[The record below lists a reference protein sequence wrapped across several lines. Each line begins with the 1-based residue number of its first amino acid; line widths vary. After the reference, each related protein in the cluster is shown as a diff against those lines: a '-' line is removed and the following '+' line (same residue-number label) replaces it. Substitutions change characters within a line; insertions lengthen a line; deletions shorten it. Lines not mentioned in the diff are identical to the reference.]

1 MSRPAVSVA
10 ICLFNSS
17 RFIRETLDSV
27 FAQTFT
33 DFEVILVDDGSTDGC
48 ADAAARCY
56 PGVRIIRQDH
66 QGLSVARRTSIAAAA
81 ADHVA
86 FLDHDDLWLPHKLE
100 VQMDAARS
108 DPEIALLCSDCLYV
122 DERGQSI
129 RTTSEQYGLDGV
141 NLEAHRGYAELLR
154 RGCFVWQSTVVA
166 RTDAL
171 RAVDAFN
178 PAFPYIADY
187 DTWLRLARRYRMH
200 YTPEVL
206 AQWRVHSAQFTHR
219 CPDVTLADH
228 RALLGRLYQTAS
240 IPAPLRA
247 AIGDRLL
254 GQHRESCRMLL
265 RQRRFA
271 AAARALVGMASYP
284 DRLSD
289 YVQARLAQSAF
300 HVPMRLIRYTLH
312 LPVRARRY
320 LRRLRRD
327 GPTHVWIDGSSLG
340 LSQTGHF
347 SLVTG
352 LVRTMLD
359 RPDHVVHLRT
369 TTAGR
374 FAVQQSVADGGRIRF
389 HRLGWR
395 AFRWTDAYHLATGT
409 PAQLLLLIAWVAVA
423 VTAAISGSRTTLAA
437 AAAAALAQGAWLIDE
452 LVASMRERLGGA
464 PRPLSARLI
473 RRLWLWLARPRG
485 AARHLKTIEI
495 DVWRG
500 GFHWSSSQHIA
511 IVQDLTTRIHPELHT
526 QGNVDEF
533 DEFVAY
539 VERNAGAILT
549 LSENSRRDII
559 ERLDVFPDSVS
570 VMQLSLH
577 PVYAD
582 PSFSTR
588 FLAMH
593 GIDRPYVLH
602 VGCLEPRKN
611 LRRLVRAFEMLAA
624 EPAASNHLLV
634 LAGPP
639 GWDEGF
645 ARFVAESDNAS
656 RIRLTGFVPI
666 EHLPSLYHYA
676 SAAVCPSV
684 YEGFGL
690 PVFEAMACS
699 AVAIASSTSS
709 LPEVLGDGL
718 MFDPHRTES
727 IAAGLL
733 RALSLTPTERTRY
746 RHRCRS
752 RAEALMRRAA
762 PAAVVR

>member
-206 AQWRVHSAQFTHR
+206 AQWRVHSAQFTNR

-352 LVRTMLD
+352 FVRTMLD

-374 FAVQQSVADGGRIRF
+374 VAAQQSVADGGRIRF

-409 PAQLLLLIAWVAVA
+409 PAQLLLLIAWGAVA

-437 AAAAALAQGAWLIDE
+437 AAAA
-452 LVASMRERLGGA
+452 
-464 PRPLSARLI
+464 
-473 RRLWLWLARPRG
+473 
-485 AARHLKTIEI
+485 
-495 DVWRG
+495 
-500 GFHWSSSQHIA
+500 
-511 IVQDLTTRIHPELHT
+511 
-526 QGNVDEF
+526 
-533 DEFVAY
+533 
-539 VERNAGAILT
+539 
-549 LSENSRRDII
+549 
-559 ERLDVFPDSVS
+559 
-570 VMQLSLH
+570 
-577 PVYAD
+577 
-582 PSFSTR
+582 
-588 FLAMH
+588 
-593 GIDRPYVLH
+593 
-602 VGCLEPRKN
+602 
-611 LRRLVRAFEMLAA
+611 
-624 EPAASNHLLV
+624 
-634 LAGPP
+634 
-639 GWDEGF
+639 
-645 ARFVAESDNAS
+645 
-656 RIRLTGFVPI
+656 
-666 EHLPSLYHYA
+666 
-676 SAAVCPSV
+676 
-684 YEGFGL
+684 
-690 PVFEAMACS
+690 
-699 AVAIASSTSS
+699 
-709 LPEVLGDGL
+709 
-718 MFDPHRTES
+718 
-727 IAAGLL
+727 
-733 RALSLTPTERTRY
+733 
-746 RHRCRS
+746 
-752 RAEALMRRAA
+752 
-762 PAAVVR
+762 